1 MLPALSCAYNHAQDL
16 EVLMITH
23 LRVYTAIATALLL
36 AACAATT
43 QNVKPTVSAAVAQN
57 PACVTETGS
66 RIPGD
71 RGDCLAFGRSYTGDD
86 IDRTGKVNVGDA
98 LQVLDPSITV
108 HH

>member
-1 MLPALSCAYNHAQDL
+1 
-16 EVLMITH
+16 MITH
-23 LRVYTAIATALLL
+23 LRVSAAIATALLL

-43 QNVKPTVSAAVAQN
+43 QNVKPNTTSAAVAQN
-57 PACVTETGS
+57 PACMTETGS

-71 RGDCLAFGRSYTGDD
+71 RADCKAFGRSYSGDD